1 MYKFADTSPA
11 ISGDPDLSAEAITI
25 NGIAIERDIE
35 GFRTLT
41 VSGRELIPK
50 LLTTK
55 VIGDSDGDIK
65 TSARLPN
72 RTITV
77 KYQITSKSPD
87 EYRKKF
93 YRLNSLL
100 NQGESRLEF
109 NDAKDVHFMGEFEAT
124 NTPTDGKINIISTFA
139 FHCYQ
144 PFAYANVEKTFTNV
158 GNTITI
164 ENSGTY
170 PTPVSFEI
178 EHQSDNGFIGLVNPK
193 SVIQVGNPD
202 EIDGYDYS
210 QNESRL
216 FNDFNSPDE
225 LTKWQ
230 LNKIQPSYY
239 KPKTLGGSFEVKP
252 GVNGDGSLQV
262 KDYAGGDDNTM
273 WYGPSI
279 YRDLEPNSNGDNT
292 AGNFLLKSLVQAWA
306 NTPDDYGVHELTVM
320 DENMKPLC
328 GFYFRK
334 LNWATYDM
342 QLYMFVRD
350 TIVMKWEGPSA
361 SLMRDFLGNIL
372 IEKNG
377 ADFTFTVTNQ
387 TNGAS
392 GAYHLHDEEAGK
404 AKAKGVVYWTG
415 RAGKLA
421 TFDKQLFWVE
431 IIETVGKWNDSKNMF
446 SKADKVTIDCT
457 DRTVKP
463 YLNGSQ
469 VLDIMNI
476 GSRPIIAPPGES
488 VVAVASS
495 TFAKPLK
502 VTAKIRERWL

>member
-1 MYKFADTSPA
+1 MTE
-11 ISGDPDLSAEAITI
+11 ISLKVIFNDVDLSQWITVTRGFTR
-25 NGIAIERDIE
+25 GIRGEKDIA
-35 GFRTLT
+35 
-41 VSGRELIPK
+41 
-50 LLTTK
+50 TTN
-55 VIGDSDGDIK
+55 VGDSDGSVLLSERYLEK
-65 TSARLPN
+65 TISMPFVVLKLTLKKQRELGAVLNVDEPKRLIFGDDPDKYYMAMPAQAIDFDEL
-72 RTITV
+72 RT
-77 KYQITSKSPD
+77 YGS
-87 EYRKKF
+87 
-93 YRLNSLL
+93 
-100 NQGESRLEF
+100 
-109 NDAKDVHFMGEFEAT
+109 
-124 NTPTDGKINIISTFA
+124 GKIDWLCLEPYAFA
-139 FHCYQ
+139 
-144 PFAYANVEKTFTNV
+144 VDEKMFTNN
-158 GNTITI
+158 GNKVTIK
-164 ENSGTY
+164 NDGTY

-202 EIDGYDYS
+202 ELDGYDYS

-230 LNKIQPSYY
+230 LNKVQPSYF

-262 KDYAGGDDNTM
+262 KDYAGGDDNSM

-279 YRDLEPNSNGDNT
+279 YRDLEPNSNGDKA

-306 NTPDDYGVHELTVM
+306 NTSDDYGVHELTVM

-350 TIVMKWEGPSA
+350 TVVMKWEGPSA

-392 GAYHLHDEEAGK
+392 GAYHLHDEEAGR
-404 AKAKGVVYWTG
+404 AKAKGIVYWTG

-421 TFDKQLFWVE
+421 TFDKQLFWIEV
-431 IIETVGKWNDSKNMF
+431 IETVGKWNDSKNMF

-457 DRTVKP
+457 DRKVKP

-469 VLDIMNI
+469 VLDIMDR

-488 VVAVASS
+488 VVIVAAS

>member
-1 MYKFADTSPA
+1 MAKMNIAGKVVGDENLIFLPERGVASEIENTIDQVGDSNGGILTSSRLKQRTIA
-11 ISGDPDLSAEAITI
+11 IKYIVKTMSRRDFEKKLAPIIYSDGIVSLSFDDRPEEVWYGKVDGNVDLDRQYTIGKGTI
-25 NGIAIERDIE
+25 NFIC
-35 GFRTLT
+35 
-41 VSGRELIPK
+41 
-50 LLTTK
+50 
-55 VIGDSDGDIK
+55 
-65 TSARLPN
+65 
-72 RTITV
+72 
-77 KYQITSKSPD
+77 
-87 EYRKKF
+87 
-93 YRLNSLL
+93 
-100 NQGESRLEF
+100 LEPY
-109 NDAKDVHFMGEFEAT
+109 A
-124 NTPTDGKINIISTFA
+124 FA
-139 FHCYQ
+139 
-144 PFAYANVEKTFTNV
+144 VGEKTFTNV

-178 EHQSDNGFIGLVNPK
+178 EHQSDNGFIGLVNTK

-239 KPKTLGGSFEVKP
+239 KPKTLGGGFEVKP
-252 GVNGDGSLQV
+252 GVNDDGSLQV

-350 TIVMKWEGPSA
+350 TVVMKWEGPSA

-469 VLDIMNI
+469 VLDIMDI

-488 VVAVASS
+488 VVTVAAS